1 MISGDLSEGFLDPK
15 QKKRMSRQIEKKS
28 TKDEFDYATDW
39 RRTYVQVYTRLK
51 WLNAYA

>member
-1 MISGDLSEGFLDPK
+1 LHNQLKKKISK
-15 QKKRMSRQIEKKS
+15 QEEKNS

-51 WLNAYA
+51 WLNAYAQLNYIAF